1 MQSPSPPPHGWR
13 SCRTFRLCRSPALP
27 NFTAEFYYGLL
38 APANT
43 PRSII
48 DRLYKELRL
57 VVTSDD
63 VSKRI
68 AADGGVPIAGTPEDY
83 AANIARE
90 EAKWAAVAKKLGVGP
105 N

>member
-1 MQSPSPPPHGWR
+1 M
-13 SCRTFRLCRSPALP
+13 
-27 NFTAEFYYGLL
+27 
-38 APANT
+38 
-43 PRSII
+43 
-48 DRLYKELRL
+48 
-57 VVTSDD
+57 VTSDD

-90 EAKWAAVAKKLGVGP
+90 EAKWAAVAKKLGAGP